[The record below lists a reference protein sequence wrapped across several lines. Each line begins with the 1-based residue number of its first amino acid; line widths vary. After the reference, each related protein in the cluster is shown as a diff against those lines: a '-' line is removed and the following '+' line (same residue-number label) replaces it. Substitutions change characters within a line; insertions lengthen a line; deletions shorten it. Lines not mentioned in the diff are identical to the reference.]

1 MSVSEATQM
10 MSLLRFSIN
19 KMQELRR
26 VLKNTNIGNFIP
38 SESKIRKEQ
47 SELTSYLPEDH
58 FEFGKMTFQFGSN
71 DEITYKERAYV
82 RVKKLIPFIETN

>member
-1 MSVSEATQM
+1 MILNKNWFLNAAKLVGLNFQRKMSVSEATQM
-10 MSLLRFSIN
+10 MSLLRFSSN
-19 KMQELRR
+19 KMRELRR

-58 FEFGKMTFQFGSN
+58 FEFGKM
-71 DEITYKERAYV
+71 
-82 RVKKLIPFIETN
+82 KK